1 MREAGGKREQN
12 EFTKQSN
19 WNWNTCTKA
28 ARPAPSPPTGVYPG
42 GGMALGRRLTLCC
55 FACLLRLLKLRAPH
69 KWDNRATTNTT
80 DVRRRRRLV
89 PQTNAKRRHVPLLR
103 LQLLLLALLLCLLQ
117 LRLEIDPNPHCKQD
131 NWSRWKLLWLWYSW
145 CSSPSIRHSNCDK
158 WNSKWR
164 PH

>member
-28 ARPAPSPPTGVYPG
+28 ARPAPAPSTTWTYVYPG
-42 GGMALGRRLTLCC
+42 GGVALGRRLTLCC

-69 KWDNRATTNTT
+69 KWDNRATTNTR
-80 DVRRRRRLV
+80 DVPRRRRLV
-89 PQTNAKRRHVPLLR
+89 PQTNAKRQHVPFLR
-103 LQLLLLALLLCLLQ
+103 LQLLLLRSLL
-117 LRLEIDPNPHCKQD
+117 LRLEIDLNPHCKQD
-131 NWSRWKLLWLWYSW
+131 NWSRWKLLWWWYSW
-145 CSSPSIRHSNCDK
+145 CSSPSIRHNNCGK